1 MCYIY
6 PVSLINYVL
15 SSCFMSLYYLNS
27 IKYAVVSD
35 DDDIIDNCV
44 YIANRFLS
52 LDMEQ
57 GTGIFAKLLK

>member
-1 MCYIY
+1 M
-6 PVSLINYVL
+6 LL
-15 SSCFMSLYYLNS
+15 SCFISLYYLYS

-35 DDDIIDNCV
+35 DDAIIDNGV

-57 GTGIFAKLLK
+57 STGILEY